1 MGYSGPRVVPPLPS
15 ALIRGSTSFV
25 FTQPWLCRRHSCRL
39 AIVLTIALWEGCAMF
54 PNLALSRMSELQ
66 PHSPPPVGPQDAVQ
80 LELFF
85 IERPPDDPLVG
96 DPLWTELDQIGNVA
110 PETRARLT
118 SNGLRFG
125 LAGANLPYALRALIT
140 AGADGGAGR
149 RTLRQEYQMPSG
161 ISHLFPCGRL
171 PDPATVEINTDGTL
185 RERQYHTA
193 RGVLRCRV
201 ERSQPGWATVEVLP
215 EIHHGQ
221 LRMRPQATDEEWD
234 WGGGQE
240 VDSLYGLRFSV
251 ELNEGESLVLGAVG
265 ENPRSV
271 GHHFFRVPEQHEPV
285 EKLLVIRLSR
295 IDQVRPVLQTNR

>member
-1 MGYSGPRVVPPLPS
+1 MQSW
-15 ALIRGSTSFV
+15 F
-25 FTQPWLCRRHSCRL
+25 CRRSSCGL
-39 AIVLTIALWEGCAMF
+39 AIVFPIVCWGGCAMF
-54 PNLALSRMSELQ
+54 PHLALSTMSELQ
-66 PHSPPPVGPQDAVQ
+66 RPLSPPVAVQDAVQ

-96 DPLWTELDQIGNVA
+96 APLWQDLDQIGNVA
-110 PETRARLT
+110 PETRARLA

-140 AGADGGAGR
+140 AKPDDGAGR

-161 ISHLFPCGRL
+161 ISHLFPCGRM
-171 PDPATVEINTDGTL
+171 PDPATIEIDSQGVRKE
-185 RERQYHTA
+185 REYHTA

-221 LRMRPQATDEEWD
+221 LRMRPQATAEDWD

-251 ELNEGESLVLGAVG
+251 ELNEGESLVLGAAG

-271 GHHFFRVPEQHEPV
+271 GRHFFRISERNEPV

-295 IDQVRPVLQTNR
+295 IEQVRPVMQTMR